1 MQQQEK
7 KENRVDFLL
16 KYQTMN
22 GLYQT
27 FFLMF
32 ATQCAIFLD
41 EIGGDTNILSHS
53 GSVQDKFFECAA

>member
-7 KENRVDFLL
+7 KENKVDFLL

-32 ATQCAIFLD
+32 ATQCTIYLD
-41 EIGGDTNILSHS
+41 
-53 GSVQDKFFECAA
+53 